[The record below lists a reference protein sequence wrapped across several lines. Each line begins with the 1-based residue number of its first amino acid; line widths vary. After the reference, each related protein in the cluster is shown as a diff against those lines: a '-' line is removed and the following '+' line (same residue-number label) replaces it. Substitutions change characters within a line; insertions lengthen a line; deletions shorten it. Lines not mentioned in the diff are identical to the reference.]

1 MSDEIKWMV
10 FSKMI
15 VRCKTSLQYAVL
27 EVNIWE
33 ARGMQSANYAPSW
46 SNETWRPTRRGQPR
60 TCVNTTQLFPSYH
73 QFRTSGSA
81 AMCSI
86 NKYKCYE
93 LQCEM
98 LRCGW
103 LLCDCRLQSSIRQ
116 SPAVTC
122 SASTSTLSLPRPHL
136 PLTSAWGHTGD
147 IPLLTVT
154 EVTPIFTLFLMIWW
168 HNLHHFDLM
177 TYNDTIHNDIHLNF
191 YVDVMYVWC

>member
-46 SNETWRPTRRGQPR
+46 SNETWRPTRRGQPG

-81 AMCSI
+81 ALI
-86 NKYKCYE
+86 NINVMNYSA
-93 LQCEM
+93 
-98 LRCGW
+98 RCWDAGGY
-103 LLCDCRLQSSIRQ
+103 CVTADCRA
-116 SPAVTC
+116 P
-122 SASTSTLSLPRPHL
+122 SASLQPWRAQPPPPLSLNFFMYLQKP
-136 PLTSAWGHTGD
+136 PLYLMTY
-147 IPLLTVT
+147 
-154 EVTPIFTLFLMIWW
+154 IFTLALGLDSWGHVYLQWYNTQYI
-168 HNLHHFDLM
+168 M
-177 TYNDTIHNDIHLNF
+177 TY
-191 YVDVMYVWC
+191 M